1 MKLTKSKLQQI
12 IKEEL
17 ESISEMG
24 VGRSSDIMAGDYTE
38 SEPVRLLASA
48 LFGILQENTSLNYL
62 SRMNGLTD
70 EELGQAL
77 RSASDKAENFRSAAP
92 SAGESAAHDLDPGR
106 FTSGT

>member
-1 MKLTKSKLQQI
+1 MKLTKAKLQQI
-12 IKEEL
+12 IKEEI

-24 VGRSSDIMAGDYTE
+24 VGRSSDIMAGDHSE
-38 SEPVRLLASA
+38 SEPVRLLARA

-77 RSASDKAENFRSAAP
+77 RSASDKAEDHRAAEP
-92 SAGESAAHDLDPGR
+92 SSGEVAAYESDPER